1 MRLFRNQCRLWSH
14 TLLRWQHPRQI
25 RMVLRALFPNPLQ
38 NLRLCHKLRPFP
50 HQRHKLRRHRT
61 LRPFQNPHP
70 PHTLRLFPNLLMLR
84 IHLRF
89 SAVKNPLF
97 FSSVGSR

>member
-1 MRLFRNQCRLWSH
+1 
-14 TLLRWQHPRQI
+14 
-25 RMVLRALFPNPLQ
+25 MVLRPLFPKLHQ
-38 NLRLCHKLRPFP
+38 NLRLCHKPRPFQNQP
-50 HQRHKLRRHRT
+50 HKLRRPHT
-61 LRPFQNPHP
+61 LRLFQNPHPPHTLRLFQNPHP